1 MSSHPARR
9 THAERRRP
17 RHGEN
22 KETTMTT
29 LSLRRMR
36 GASGRPTAA
45 LALVAVLAALS
56 GCGVWQ
62 SLSVRD
68 DEAPS
73 VALRAAVRPQGW
85 ARSERPGPGFEIG
98 YERHRAKDVRT
109 LAAGES
115 ITLDTQVVTGPD
127 TMGQNATVQLA
138 HVAYTHPLYFGGYF
152 ELEPFGG
159 VAQVKVRYRA
169 EPASSALRPE
179 LNTSRTS
186 VIGGITPRLRLN
198 EWVAVEA
205 RFCFVPRT
213 DADVYGRSVEVS
225 AVLTPVRQLAL
236 RLGYAQRRYGA
247 DFNIDTAWTQLDVRS
262 SGPFA
267 ALQFEF

>member
-1 MSSHPARR
+1 M
-9 THAERRRP
+9 
-17 RHGEN
+17 
-22 KETTMTT
+22 KT
-29 LSLRRMR
+29 LSMHRMR
-36 GASGRPTAA
+36 VAFGRPSVA
-45 LALVAVLAALS
+45 LALMMLMVAPMS

-68 DEAPS
+68 DQSPS
-73 VALRAAVRPQGW
+73 AAVRAAIRPQGW
-85 ARSERPGPGFEIG
+85 AHSERPGPGFEIG

-115 ITLDTQVVTGPD
+115 IAVDNQVVIGPD
-127 TMGQNATVQLA
+127 TMGQSATVQLA
-138 HVAYTHPLYFGGYF
+138 HVAYTHPLYFGSYF
-152 ELEPFGG
+152 EPEPFAG
-159 VAQVKVRYRA
+159 VAQVKVHYRA

-179 LNTSRTS
+179 LNTARTS

-198 EWVAVEA
+198 EWMAVEA
-205 RFCFVPRT
+205 RFSFVPLFDT
-213 DADVYGRSVEVS
+213 DVYGRSIEVA

-247 DFNIDTAWTQLDVRS
+247 DFNIDTSWTQLDVRS

-267 ALQFEF
+267 TLQFEF